1 MGVDPGTT
9 VGLAILDLEGIVMN
23 VFSARNFSLYEISEY
38 ISKFGYPVIIAT
50 DVSPPPT
57 TVERLSHNYDAR
69 LFFPSQSISV
79 EEKNAITTGHTTDNF
94 HQRDALAAALKAY
107 NHYEGKFRNIDA
119 KLSEMG
125 LHEHS
130 ERLKMLVL
138 HGYNLKRA
146 IELLFIKK
154 EEGYVENPSP
164 KIEVLDIQ
172 KKLYGINLSFAR
184 LQKYKEELDLEIEM
198 HKKTIE
204 GLKEKIRTYDRQTKR
219 EVFSSEGIASRDNL
233 IKSLREELVCERER
247 NHILLEEN
255 EVLKKMR
262 ILELS
267 EGALS
272 VKVIRH
278 FSVEE
283 IKIYDEKFRIKEGD
297 IVYFKDASGG
307 GTTTAHEVARH
318 KVICILVSGSMS
330 HLARTVFEEV
340 GIPVF
345 NAEEF
350 EMRCV
355 ENYGVMKAEKFE
367 EKVKEWR
374 MKRSIDEAKKASKNL
389 KTIIEEYKKERN
401 EEISD
406 YLEE

>member
-1 MGVDPGTT
+1 VGVDPGTT
-9 VGLAILDLEGIVMN
+9 VGLAILDLEGTVMN

-38 ISKFGYPVIIAT
+38 IPKFGYPVIIAT

-57 TVERLSHNYDAR
+57 TVARLSHNYDAR

-79 EEKNAITTGHTTDNF
+79 EEKNAITAGHTTDNF
-94 HQRDALAAALKAY
+94 HQRDALTAALKAY

-125 LHEHS
+125 LREHS

-172 KKLYGINLSFAR
+172 RKLYGINLSFAR

-255 EVLKKMR
+255 EVLKRMR

-267 EGALS
+267 EGALP
-272 VKVIRH
+272 VKIIRH

-297 IVYFKDASGG
+297 IVYFRDASGG

-318 KVICILVSGSMS
+318 KVTCILVSGSMS
-330 HLARTVFEEV
+330 HLARTVFEKV

-350 EMRCV
+350 EMKCV
-355 ENYGVMKAEKFE
+355 ENYGVTKAEKFE
-367 EKVKEWR
+367 EKMKEWR
-374 MKRSIDEAKKASKNL
+374 MKRSIDEAEKASENL

-401 EEISD
+401 EEISNH
-406 YLEE
+406 LEK

>member
-1 MGVDPGTT
+1 MDPGTT
-9 VGLAILDLEGIVMN
+9 VGLSILDLEGTVMN
-23 VFSARNFSLYEISEY
+23 VFSSRNFSFYEISEY

-57 TVERLSHNYDAR
+57 TVARLSHNYDAR
-69 LFFPSQSISV
+69 LFFPSPSISV
-79 EEKNAITTGHTTDNF
+79 EEKNAITAGHTTENF

-119 KLSEMG
+119 KLSELG
-125 LHEHS
+125 LREHS

-172 KKLYGINLSFAR
+172 RKLYGINLSFAR

-204 GLKEKIRTYDRQTKR
+204 GLKEKLRTYDRQTKR

-233 IKSLREELVCERER
+233 IKSLRMELVSEREKNR
-247 NHILLEEN
+247 LLTEEN
-255 EVLKKMR
+255 EILKRMR
-262 ILELS
+262 MLELS
-267 EGALS
+267 EDALP

-283 IKIYDEKFRIKEGD
+283 IRIYDEKFRIKEGD
-297 IVYFKDASGG
+297 IVYFRDASGG
-307 GTTTAHEVARH
+307 GTTTAYEVARH

-345 NAEEF
+345 TAEEF
-350 EMRCV
+350 EMKCV
-355 ENYGVMKAEKFE
+355 ENYGVAPKVQVEKRIGEWRAKRSLREAEKSS
-367 EKVKEWR
+367 EKLET
-374 MKRSIDEAKKASKNL
+374 L
-389 KTIIEEYKKERN
+389 IEEYKKERK
-401 EEISD
+401 EEM
-406 YLEE
+406 EENHREE